1 MAELDTLEVK
11 IQASATKA
19 VNSVEKLAK
28 KLDTLSTSIGKLD
41 ANGINKFASGM
52 TNLANGMNAM
62 KNVKLPDFTRT
73 AKGLKQFENINTAKL
88 RSIANTA
95 TPLANGLNAI
105 ANVQFNNSGL
115 TNFVNALTRLSNS
128 NISNLNV
135 GVFGQVGNAIV
146 GMSNQLQNAQQVSTN
161 VIQLTN
167 AIARLTGA
175 GQNAVTVTSVLPALG
190 NALRDLFAVMSQA
203 PMVATETTAF
213 TTAIGNLAVAGN
225 KVTATA
231 AGLPALATALRS
243 FFTTMSQAP
252 TVSQNTIQMTQ
263 ALAQLAAQGSRVG
276 SATRNISSGINSM
289 SASAK
294 SAKPH
299 IKSLTSQLAGLYA
312 RVWVVIRAFSWFK
325 KAIDISSDLTEVEN
339 VVVNTFGQYSSELEK
354 FSKEAITNY
363 GISELTAKET
373 ASRFQAMGIAMGAPV
388 KQMASMSTE
397 LTKLSADLA
406 SFYNVDQSD
415 AARSLWSVFTGETE
429 PMRKFGLDLT
439 EASLKAYA
447 LKNGLD
453 GNISSM
459 TQMEKTM
466 LRYQYV
472 MENTKNVQGDFAR
485 TSQNWANQ
493 LRILQEQIKAI
504 AGVWGNAFINML
516 KPLVQALNKA
526 LTAVYSFSEKVVN
539 ALGAIFGWKLE
550 IQRAAIDDDFGTA
563 ADDANSLASG
573 TKKAAKAAKEL
584 KTHLLSIDELNVV
597 EPDKDTG
604 DSGTGGSGS
613 GTSGSSAGSD
623 NSLKFKVTET
633 EGAFKSS
640 IKTLKQLGK
649 SISDSLSKSLE
660 SINWKKI
667 YKKAKNFG
675 KGLADFLNGLI
686 TPRLFYNLG
695 STIGNSINTALTG
708 ANAFAVTFDWK
719 NLGKSM
725 VSSLTGFLNSW
736 DAGLTGKTL
745 SNFAIGICQA
755 ILSAVKTIQDD
766 KIWQKIGQKIVDFI
780 CGVNWGKLIWNLT
793 TLFATLVKE
802 ISNVPYKLFEGVG
815 QSIIDRVFGKGA
827 FDKISKQ
834 GWYKVL
840 KKALDI
846 VTTLTNPL
854 KLIATAI
861 LKIKE
866 VADKLSPSISKL
878 KTLVEPVLTKIAEKL
893 SGIKTIIG
901 AGFDIIQAST
911 QFVLKV
917 AKTTLVALLAKLKD
931 VADHLKDVLLPIIQD
946 AKKILSPLF
955 DVTKDSISTIFGTL
969 KKIVSTLSSS
979 MKPVLSE
986 VWENYL
992 KPIVSVVGDFLSVVL
1007 DKLQKIRDKI
1017 QNGILDAFEQLWGV
1031 VRLPLSAIVEMIT
1044 TIYNISKKIVSTIL
1058 DKLKTALSKI
1068 WIALQPILNVVKDVL
1083 LTIQNMASR
1092 IAAILKDKV
1101 FPVIEQIKSA
1111 TSPSLSKALYALN
1124 MVATVIKQIA
1134 TIIASVLKPVLEKI
1148 WSIIKPVVSVL
1159 AKINFVLN
1167 SAKIEVLSRALIVL
1181 GQTVSAVWKVVKVVL
1196 EKAISMLEKIWDF
1209 IKKISDKVSKID
1221 IDKVLNFGV
1230 SSSPFAVLN
1239 VLTKTNGKSDKNYK
1253 KLGGSIKDAFGVF
1266 KSKDVDYNVDT
1277 TLNNKEAPNAEAI
1290 KTCAKTWQ
1298 SIWKSITATY
1308 NAKTTVNGDNAP
1320 NDSLLSGIWHR
1331 WTGLWKNKT
1340 AKFSVD
1346 TAVNGTE
1353 TSTTDKL
1360 KKIIDNFAAVWKNKT
1375 AKFDTRTSIN
1385 GSATTSSATLQN
1397 IIGGFGSVWKD
1408 KTAKFEARTAV
1419 NGTAT
1424 ISASPLKKISDSFM
1438 SVFNGKEV
1446 KYNVKTQSNK
1456 DLQSLGQNAAT
1467 QIYAGM
1473 SDKEISFRLKQRV
1486 AADGGDALTKL
1497 INGSYSLKF
1506 QSYATGG
1513 FPEDG
1518 WFRASHGEYMGR
1530 FDNGQSVVANNEQI
1544 TGGIAMGVR
1553 EAVSAILAPYLAEI
1567 AQNTRETA
1575 DKDFTANIDG
1585 RSLVN
1590 EVDRRRTRNGYSFT

>member
-167 AIARLTGA
+167 AIARLAGA
-175 GQNAVTVTSVLPALG
+175 GQNAVTVTNVLPAFG
-190 NALRDLFAVMSQA
+190 NVLRNLFAVMSQA
-203 PMVATETTAF
+203 PMVASETTVF
-213 TTAIGNLAVAGN
+213 TTALGNLAVAGN

-276 SATRNISSGINSM
+276 SATRNISSGMNSM
-289 SASAK
+289 GASAK

-504 AGVWGNAFINML
+504 AGVWGNAFVNML

-539 ALGAIFGWKLE
+539 ALGTIFGWKLE
-550 IQRAAIDDDFGTA
+550 IQKATIDDDFGSA
-563 ADDANSLASG
+563 ADDSSNLAG
-573 TKKAAKAAKEL
+573 NTKKAAKAAKEL
-584 KTHLLSIDELNVV
+584 KSHLLSIDELNVV
-597 EPDKDTG
+597 EPDKDVDTG
-604 DSGTGGSGS
+604 GTGGSGS
-613 GTSGSSAGSD
+613 GTGTGGAGSD

-633 EGAFKSS
+633 ENAFKSS
-640 IKTLKQLGK
+640 IKSLEQLGR
-649 SISDSLSKSLE
+649 SISNSLSKSME
-660 SINWKKI
+660 SINWTKI
-667 YKKAKNFG
+667 YSKASGFG
-675 KGLADFLNGLI
+675 RGLASFLNGLI
-686 TPRLFYNLG
+686 SPRLFGNVG
-695 STIGNSINTALTG
+695 KTIANSLNTAL
-708 ANAFAVTFDWK
+708 AFLDSFGTTFDWK
-719 NLGKSM
+719 NFGNSIASGINNFVKNFDFKKLAHTLNVWVDGLRTAIVTAIKGVSWSDVLEGALDFLTELDLDTVTVLIGAFAWMHGGKEIVANSLAGLLSKRIKLGIGSKT
-725 VSSLTGFLNSW
+725 VSLSTTIGLSITTAIVGFKIGNWLYDHVPKIQEWSDALAKWLFDGKDKINITKAITVALTG
-736 DAGLTGKTL
+736 LTV
-745 SNFAIGICQA
+745 SIG
-755 ILSAVKTIQDD
+755 T
-766 KIWQKIGQKIVDFI
+766 
-780 CGVNWGKLIWNLT
+780 
-793 TLFATLVKE
+793 ATLVG
-802 ISNVPYKLFEGVG
+802 KL
-815 QSIIDRVFGKGA
+815 A
-827 FDKISKQ
+827 SKLATVATAA
-834 GWYKVL
+834 GT
-840 KKALDI
+840 AE
-846 VTTLTNPL
+846 VTTAAATTAGGTMAGGILAAAVK
-854 KLIATAI
+854 KLA
-861 LKIKE
+861 
-866 VADKLSPSISKL
+866 
-878 KTLVEPVLTKIAEKL
+878 
-893 SGIKTIIG
+893 G
-901 AGFDIIQAST
+901 A
-911 QFVLKV
+911 
-917 AKTTLVALLAKLKD
+917 TLVATGIGVNIATIEK
-931 VADHLKDVLLPIIQD
+931 P
-946 AKKILSPLF
+946 
-955 DVTKDSISTIFGTL
+955 TISNTV
-969 KKIVSTLSSS
+969 VSTLSTAIGALLITGNP
-979 MKPVLSE
+979 KIA
-986 VWENYL
+986 
-992 KPIVSVVGDFLSVVL
+992 IVAAVGSLGFKIGNKLYDGFDSVQSWADNFVQVIGNAITGQDIDMGTKDVGWA
-1007 DKLQKIRDKI
+1007 DKLVETVGNAITG
-1017 QNGILDAFEQLWGV
+1017 QNIDLNGDNKNGW
-1031 VRLPLSAIVEMIT
+1031 
-1044 TIYNISKKIVSTIL
+1044 SKKKFGKL
-1058 DKLKTALSKI
+1058 DVDANVIIKTNGKKDADFKRFSATWNKASKK
-1068 WIALQPILNVVKDVL
+1068 WQD
-1083 LTIQNMASR
+1083 
-1092 IAAILKDKV
+1092 
-1101 FPVIEQIKSA
+1101 KSA
-1111 TSPSLSKALYALN
+1111 DYDVITKLNGKNKATTPDILELSKANAKAWSDKT
-1124 MVATVIKQIA
+1124 ATYNVETKTNGNIDKD
-1134 TIIASVLKPVLEKI
+1134 
-1148 WSIIKPVVSVL
+1148 
-1159 AKINFVLN
+1159 
-1167 SAKIEVLSRALIVL
+1167 
-1181 GQTVSAVWKVVKVVL
+1181 G
-1196 EKAISMLEKIWDF
+1196 
-1209 IKKISDKVSKID
+1209 KKIQDVNSRFNKAWQSVRAAYIVETVTNGKKAPDEKELTKVRNLYKKAWTSA
-1221 IDKVLNFGV
+1221 NA
-1230 SSSPFAVLN
+1230 SYNAT
-1239 VLTKTNGKSDKNYK
+1239 TKTNGKNDADAKIMQTANKAFLSNWKGKNVNYDARTQVNGKNTTSASDMEK
-1253 KLGGSIKDAFGVF
+1253 IM
-1266 KSKDVDYNVDT
+1266 KSAN
-1277 TLNNKEAPNAEAI
+1277 
-1290 KTCAKTWQ
+1290 Q
-1298 SIWKSITATY
+1298 IWKSRNAQFNAT
-1308 NAKTTVNGDNAP
+1308 TTVNGQKSTSGAPLKSVGNAYSKAWNGKTVSYTAMSAFNGRTTTGNELIKNTNAKFQSAFTGKTVSYTAASAFNGRNTVK
-1320 NDSLLSGIWHR
+1320 NDSV
-1331 WTGLWKNKT
+1331 KNVNT
-1340 AKFSVD
+1340 KFQ
-1346 TAVNGTE
+1346 
-1353 TSTTDKL
+1353 
-1360 KKIIDNFAAVWKNKT
+1360 
-1375 AKFDTRTSIN
+1375 
-1385 GSATTSSATLQN
+1385 SA
-1397 IIGGFGSVWKD
+1397 W
-1408 KTAKFEARTAV
+1408 
-1419 NGTAT
+1419 
-1424 ISASPLKKISDSFM
+1424 
-1438 SVFNGKEV
+1438 NGKTV
-1446 KYNVKTQSNK
+1446 QFDVKTQSNEQ
-1456 DLQSLGQNAAT
+1456 LQELGSNMAT

-1473 SDKEISFRLKQRV
+1473 SQKEIGFKIKQQTQ
-1486 AADGGDALTKL
+1486 ADGGTALDKL
-1497 INGSYSLKF
+1497 LKGSYSLNF

-1518 WFRASHGEYMGR
+1518 WFRASHGEYMGK

-1544 TGGIAMGVR
+1544 TGGITMGVR
-1553 EAVSAILAPYLAEI
+1553 EAVRATLAPYLAEI